1 MNKKKFFA
9 ILTIVLCIS
18 FASVGTVAY
27 FRFNLSG
34 EIQGT
39 TSNYVFNVSSST
51 TSTKE
56 INLGTNLK
64 PYDKGSFNLTI
75 NLENS
80 DNDVV
85 YYISFERINLPK
97 GFKFLE
103 KDDKNSIFSTYGK
116 LFGASDT
123 KKDTLTI
130 YWYWDGD
137 IDDEN
142 DNEFIGKELSA
153 NVVIES
159 KQLNGAYMK
168 NGSTNNTE
176 FWSDT
181 YRPYIRSIK
190 FDNTISNVPSTCNES
205 SKCWDITST
214 GTKKVYAYLVD
225 SGLTIEETVDST
237 VTTKPLYNLYI
248 VSNSEIF
255 APINCNSLFKNFT
268 NLIQANFN
276 SNFNTIITTNM
287 SSLFY
292 GCSKLSY
299 IDLSNFNTSNVT
311 QMNSMFNECALLET
325 LDLSNFNTSK
335 VTYMHS
341 MFRNCKV
348 LKILDLTNFNTSNVT
363 TMNSMFYNCNEL
375 SSVELKSF
383 DTKKVTTMAN
393 MFEACKK
400 LTTTLTIENTGTSA
414 YANMFTNAA
423 TAEGAKITVNYTST
437 TETLVN
443 DMITKKSSN
452 SNVVKGTQM

>member
-34 EIQGT
+34 EIKGN
-39 TSNYVFNVSSST
+39 TSNYVFDVSSST

-75 NLENS
+75 NLENTDS
-80 DNDVV
+80 DVV
-85 YYISFERINLPK
+85 YYIRFERTSLPK

-103 KDDKNSIFSTYGK
+103 KDDKNSIFATYGK
-116 LFGASDT
+116 VFGASDT
-123 KKDTLTI
+123 KRDTLTI

-142 DNEFIGKELSA
+142 DSEFIGKELSA
-153 NVVIES
+153 NLVIES
-159 KQLNGAYMK
+159 KQINGAYMK
-168 NGSTNNTE
+168 NGAANSTE

-214 GTKKVYAYLVD
+214 GSKKVYAYLVD
-225 SGLTIEETVDST
+225 SGLTVEETVDST
-237 VTTKPLYNLYI
+237 TTNKPLYNLYI
-248 VSNSEIF
+248 VSNAEIF
-255 APINCNSLFKNFT
+255 APVDCSNLFKNFT
-268 NLIQANFN
+268 NLIQANF
-276 SNFNTIITTNM
+276 SKNFNTITATSM

-292 GCSKLSY
+292 GCSKLVN
-299 IDLSNFNTSNVT
+299 IDLSSFNTTNVT
-311 QMNSMFNECALLET
+311 AMNSLFNECVSLET

-341 MFRNCKV
+341 MFRNCEA
-348 LKILDLTNFNTSNVT
+348 LKTVDLTSFNTSNVT
-363 TMNSMFYNCNEL
+363 TMNSMFYYCNEL
-375 SSVELKSF
+375 TSVELKSF

-423 TAEGAKITVNYTST
+423 TVDDAKIIVNYTSA

-443 DMITKKSSN
+443 DMITTKSSN
-452 SNVVKGTQM
+452 SNVVKGVQV